1 MPLPPTLSPEQR
13 QAALEKAAAARRVR
27 AELKEKLKTGSLTL
41 KELLDQGDADE
52 IVGKMKVLA
61 VLESLPGLGKVKA
74 RRLMD
79 DVGISETR
87 RLQGLG
93 DQQVAPMILV
103 LSGPGGVGKGTVV
116 AQLLRDRPELWLSRS
131 WTTRQRRPGEPEDA
145 YVFVDRQTFLDR
157 VAAGGF
163 LEWTNF
169 GGNGRLYGTPSL
181 DDAPTDRD
189 VILEIE
195 LDGARQV
202 KARHPEAVLV
212 LIVAPTPEDQQQ
224 RLRQRGDDEESVARR
239 VRFGVEEEALGR
251 RIADHVVVNDD
262 VTRAAHEVAGIV
274 DKHHSGR

>member
-1 MPLPPTLSPEQR
+1 
-13 QAALEKAAAARRVR
+13 
-27 AELKEKLKTGSLTL
+27 
-41 KELLDQGDADE
+41 
-52 IVGKMKVLA
+52 
-61 VLESLPGLGKVKA
+61 
-74 RRLMD
+74 
-79 DVGISETR
+79 
-87 RLQGLG
+87 
-93 DQQVAPMILV
+93 MILV

-131 WTTRQRRPGEPEDA
+131 WTTRQRRPGEAEDA